1 MQFTILI
8 GELSKAIFFPEL
20 VKIKNFLKNFLY
32 DILRNAK
39 FSVIYCDIIN
49 SI

>member
-8 GELSKAIFFPEL
+8 GELSKAILFLEL
-20 VKIKNFLKNFLY
+20 VKIKNFLKDFLY
-32 DILRNAK
+32 DILRNVK
-39 FSVIYCDIIN
+39 FNVIYCDIIN